1 MSKRKALFVLT
12 GHDRLGEAS
21 DSSAEKTGFHLFE
34 AAKPWGILTDAGIDV
49 DVVTPAGGNAP
60 IDPSSRDL
68 DNEDNARFIN
78 DPKVNA
84 QIDYAL
90 PLSDA
95 DLDAY
100 DAIYFPGGHG
110 TMWDLPDSVAV
121 GAAVVQMLEQGKTV
135 AAVCHG
141 PAALVNARLS
151 DGRYVV
157 DGRKV
162 AAFTDDEE
170 RSIDK
175 DKLMPFALASTLAER
190 GATLVSAANFESAV
204 AVDGNLVTGQNPASA
219 EGVGVAIRDQILERS
234 AEAA

>member
-1 MSKRKALFVLT
+1 MSKSKALFVLT
-12 GHDRLGEAS
+12 GHDRLGAAS
-21 DSSAEKTGFHLFE
+21 DGSAEKTGFHLFE
-34 AAKPWGILTDAGIDV
+34 AAKPWGILKDAGIDV
-49 DVVTPAGGNAP
+49 DVVTPNGGNAP

-68 DNEDNARFIN
+68 DNDDNARFIN

-84 QIDYAL
+84 QIDYAM
-90 PLSDA
+90 PLSDV

-110 TMWDLPDSVAV
+110 TMWDLPHSDAV
-121 GAAVVQMLEQGKTV
+121 RDAIVYMLEKGKTV

-141 PAALVNARLS
+141 PAALVNAKLR

-162 AAFTDDEE
+162 AAFTDAEE
-170 RSIDK
+170 RAVEK
-175 DKLMPFALASTLAER
+175 DKRMPFALATRLEER
-190 GATLVSAANFESAV
+190 GATLVSAANFEAAV